1 MSYFLHFCS
10 AKTFAP
16 ENQAAPDLYLPLLSL
31 SLSLSTLRIFGP
43 VLAGSLNFEKDS
55 ESKNRLYYSSFRNLK
70 QLVVFMKDPAVLWPV
85 L

>member
-1 MSYFLHFCS
+1 LHEFFPAFFS

-16 ENQAAPDLYLPLLSL
+16 KNQVAPDFYLPVL

-43 VLAGSLNFEKDS
+43 VLTGSLNFEKGS

-70 QLVVFMKDPAVLWPV
+70 QLVGFMKDPAVLFPV